1 MPRRIRVGVVG
12 VGGIGDVAHLPNY
25 AKQKDVE
32 ITAICDVDEKR
43 LVEMAE
49 KYQVPNVY
57 TDYRKMMEL
66 AELDGVSVCTPNSL
80 HGPVSIAAF
89 KAGKHVCCEKPL
101 AMTAREA
108 EKMLAAAEAN
118 NCLFMVGFTM
128 RFNSV
133 SQAVKK
139 LIDKG
144 ALGEIYYAKAGI
156 LRQRG
161 IPGFGGWFTT
171 ASMAKGGAL
180 IDIGVHV
187 LDLALWLMGSPEPVA
202 ASGQTWAKFGP
213 RMSKGER
220 VPGMEKIGWPP
231 GFTLGKSRTFDV
243 DDMASGLV
251 RFRGDAALHLEASW
265 CANVID
271 QGGGVE
277 LFGTKGGV
285 KLSPGGTATVIR
297 ESKGALVTEEIKP
310 AGGGYDWEMQHFVQC
325 IRTGK
330 QPLATAEQGLRVMK
344 ILDAVYK
351 SAARGKEVAIR

>member
-1 MPRRIRVGVVG
+1 
-12 VGGIGDVAHLPNY
+12 
-25 AKQKDVE
+25 
-32 ITAICDVDEKR
+32 
-43 LVEMAE
+43 
-49 KYQVPNVY
+49 
-57 TDYRKMMEL
+57 MEL
-66 AELDGVSVCTPNSL
+66 TITRVTDSQRKPIPTDDTQLGFGRYFSDHMFLYDYSP
-80 HGPVSIAAF
+80 
-89 KAGKHVCCEKPL
+89 EKGWHDPRIEPYRPL
-101 AMTAREA
+101 ALDPATMVLHYGQEAFEGLKAYRGADGGVRVFRHRMNLDRLLRSARRLCMPA
-108 EKMLAAAEAN
+108 
-118 NCLFMVGFTM
+118 
-128 RFNSV
+128 
-133 SQAVKK
+133 
-139 LIDKG
+139 
-144 ALGEIYYAKAGI
+144 
-156 LRQRG
+156 
-161 IPGFGGWFTT
+161 
-171 ASMAKGGAL
+171 
-180 IDIGVHV
+180 
-187 LDLALWLMGSPEPVA
+187 
-202 ASGQTWAKFGP
+202 
-213 RMSKGER
+213 
-220 VPGMEKIGWPP
+220 
-231 GFTLGKSRTFDV
+231 FDV